1 MKSTHVHAAAVVDPA
16 ATLGT
21 GVVIGPF
28 AVIGAQVE
36 IGDGTEIA
44 SGAQVMGPTSM
55 GRDNRVFPHA
65 CIGFDPQDL
74 KFQGEETRLEIGDAN
89 HFREFCTVNRGT
101 GFGGGLTSIGD
112 HNLFMAY
119 SHVAHDCHVG
129 NETIFV
135 NNATLGGHVD
145 VGDFATVG
153 AFGSVHQF
161 CRVGAYAYIGGYS
174 VLTRDVLPYMK
185 TVGMKPAC
193 YGVNRVGLKRRGLPV
208 ESLSALES
216 AYRLLVRSRL
226 PPNKALER
234 LRAEQNGD
242 EHVTQLIAF
251 VASSER
257 GVIMDAPGRG
267 ASRGGGSA

>member
-1 MKSTHVHAAAVVDPA
+1 MKSTEVHETAVIDASACLGTAVV
-16 ATLGT
+16 
-21 GVVIGPF
+21 VGPY
-28 AVIGAQVE
+28 AVIGAKVE
-36 IGDGTEIA
+36 IGDGSELA
-44 SGAQVMGPTSM
+44 SGAQVMGPTRL
-55 GRDNRVFPHA
+55 GKDNRVFPHA

-74 KFQGEETRLEIGDAN
+74 KYKGEETRLEIGDEN

-119 SHVAHDCHVG
+119 SHVAHDCQVG

-135 NNATLGGHVD
+135 NNATLGGHVE

-153 AFGSVHQF
+153 AFASVHQF

-193 YGVNRVGLKRRGLPV
+193 YGVNRVGLKRRSLPT
-208 ESLSALES
+208 ESLSALEA

-226 PPNKALER
+226 PPNKALAR
-234 LRAEQNGD
+234 LRAEDNGD
-242 EHVTQLIAF
+242 EHVARLIAF

-257 GVIMDAPGRG
+257 GVIMNTPGHG
-267 ASRGGGSA
+267 ASRGGGVE